1 MLIVELLLILIFM
14 AFFYILI
21 QNNFIKKPDRKS
33 SAVYAVEKSLNL
45 LLRTLVSMKPPI
57 VMLES
62 QGYKIALISVTTL
75 GSE

>member
-21 QNNFIKKPDRKS
+21 ENNFIKKPERKS
-33 SAVYAVEKSLNL
+33 SAVFAVEKSLNI

-57 VMLES
+57 VKLES